1 MSDKYENRLSNVLAL
16 GAGAQSC
23 THTALGS
30 PSVCKSTVVIGLYG
44 VPGSGKTF
52 MLKQLEKELG
62 RERFAF
68 YDGSEMI
75 AATIPGGLDA
85 FHGLDEQARA
95 PWRQRA
101 IEAIGRQCVES
112 GQVALVA
119 GHSMFWP
126 EGQESG
132 QLSLSW
138 NDVETTPERIVR
150 QQRANTYGSGSKKKK
165 SIFAASVIS
174 MRHTEEYNTSQ
185 AEIMDADRTLAA
197 EDTGALFWKIIS
209 DSLWPK
215 NEDFPLKTIFSS
227 ALGYSYTAFRQ
238 AVLLYEET
246 ADDQVFETLCQK
258 VATMVTM
265 HPEFVSLLRQV
276 AVCEHIGAVIV
287 TCGLRRV
294 WDIILEREGLSKS
307 VDVVGGGRIVDR
319 FVVTAEVKAALV
331 THLQGIHKLY
341 VWGFGDSP
349 LDLKMLSKADEA
361 IVVVGEEHTRS
372 RTMDKAL
379 LNAIGVDGLRARQ
392 VVMPDSA
399 SPRLDLSMLPQIS
412 LTDREF
418 VGSVLCR
425 RRKHAVLQI
434 LHATGKEAA
443 KLLMTPMRDAAFAGP
458 ALREAHRRVGWY
470 LGTEFLS
477 HVVGVEET
485 PILHVQGHNT
495 IGHQLLQEQQT
506 LIVAL
511 MRGGEPMAL
520 GVSDAFPLAKF
531 LHAKYPDD
539 ISPDHING
547 QSTLVFVD
555 SVVNSGKTVVQFVR
569 HVRNLHATIRII
581 FIAGVIQRESISP
594 GGSIAQAIGP
604 CNRPIFIALRI
615 SDNKFTGKGTTDT
628 GNRLF
633 NTTHLL

>member
-132 QLSLSW
+132 QL
-138 NDVETTPERIVR
+138 
-150 QQRANTYGSGSKKKK
+150 
-165 SIFAASVIS
+165 
-174 MRHTEEYNTSQ
+174 RHTEEYNTSQ
-185 AEIMDADRTLAA
+185 AESMLDDIIAQGKNQLETMLVMDADRTLAA